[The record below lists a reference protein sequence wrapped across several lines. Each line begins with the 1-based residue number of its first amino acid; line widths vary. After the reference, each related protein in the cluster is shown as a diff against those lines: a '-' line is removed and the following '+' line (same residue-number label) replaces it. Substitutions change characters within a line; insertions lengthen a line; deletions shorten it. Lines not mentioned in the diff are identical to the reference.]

1 MCEYCE
7 KPFKDMR
14 QDVGTDSFRLADWNG
29 YWQIETYA
37 DHSGRI
43 NYCPMCARDLRGNNE
58 KENI

>member
-1 MCEYCE
+1 MCQYCE

-29 YWQIETYA
+29 FWQIETYA

-43 NYCPMCARDLRGNNE
+43 NYCPMCGRKLVED
-58 KENI
+58 K